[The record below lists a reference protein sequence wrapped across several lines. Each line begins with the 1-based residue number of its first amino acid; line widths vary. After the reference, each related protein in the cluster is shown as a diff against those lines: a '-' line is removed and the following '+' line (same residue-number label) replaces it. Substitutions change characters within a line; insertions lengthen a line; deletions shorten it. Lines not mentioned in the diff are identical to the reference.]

1 MSEEAFIYEAI
12 RTPRGKQRNGSL
24 NEVKPLNLV
33 VGLVD
38 ELRRR
43 YPDLDETLISDMILG
58 VVSPVGDQGGDIA
71 RTAVLAAGL
80 PETTGGVQLNRF
92 CASGLEAVNTAA
104 QKVRSGWDDL
114 VLAGGVESM
123 SRVPMGSDGGAWAT
137 DPETNYQI
145 GFVPQGIG
153 ADLIAT
159 IEGFSREDVDA
170 YALRSQQKAAEAW
183 SGGYFAK
190 SVVPVRDQNGLVIL
204 DHDEHMRPDTTMEGL
219 AKLKTAFDG
228 IGEMGGFDDVAL
240 QKYHWV
246 EKINHVHTG
255 GNSSGIVDGAALVLV
270 GSEKAGTSQ
279 GLTPRARIVAT
290 ATSGADP
297 VIMLT
302 GPTPATRKVLD
313 RAGLTVDDIDLFE
326 LNEAFAS
333 VVLKFQKDLN
343 IPDEKLNV
351 NGGAIAMGHPLGA
364 TGAMITGTMVDEL
377 ERRNARRA
385 LITLCIGGGM
395 GVATI
400 IERVWGKHM
409 AENTIAWDKDADGI
423 VTLTLDDPTGSANV
437 MNEHY
442 AESMHNAV
450 ERLVAEKDSITG
462 VVITS
467 AKKTFFAGGDLKGMI
482 KAQPEDAGEFFSTV
496 EGIKTDL
503 RTLETFG
510 KPVVAAINGAAL
522 GGGLEIA
529 LACHHRIAADVKGLV
544 VGFPEVTL
552 GLLPGGG
559 GVDPHR
565 ADVRHPERVHE
576 RPVPGH
582 PVQAG
587 AGQGDRP
594 RRRGAVGSVEELVPA
609 AKAWIKANPD
619 AHTQPWDRRATRCPA
634 APRQLAGTGRHPAVV
649 PGAAEEAAQGC
660 ADACTAGHPGRGR
673 RGRAGRLRHR
683 QPHREPLLHDVWSP
697 ARSRRT

>member
-12 RTPRGKQRNGSL
+12 RTPRGKQKNGSL
-24 NEVKPLNLV
+24 NEIKPLNLV
-33 VGLVD
+33 VGLID
-38 ELRRR
+38 ELRSRF
-43 YPDLDETLISDMILG
+43 PDLDVNQISDNVMG

-92 CASGLEAVNTAA
+92 CASGLEAINIGAA
-104 QKVRSGWDDL
+104 KVRAGFDDL

-123 SRVPMGSDGGAWAT
+123 SRVPMGSDGGAWAS

-170 YALRSQQKAAEAW
+170 YAVRSQDKAAAAW

-190 SVVPVRDQNGLVIL
+190 SVVPVRDQNGLLVL
-204 DHDEHMRPDTTMEGL
+204 DHDEHMRPGSTVESMG
-219 AKLKTAFDG
+219 KLRTAFDG
-228 IGEMGGFDDVAL
+228 LGEIGFDAVAL
-240 QKYHWV
+240 QKYHNV

-270 GSEKAGTSQ
+270 GSEKAGKEQ
-279 GLTPRARIVAT
+279 GLTPRARIVAA

-302 GPTPATRKVLD
+302 GPTPATRRVLD

-326 LNEAFAS
+326 INEAFAS

-377 ERRNARRA
+377 ERRGLRRA

-400 IERVWGKHM
+400 IERV
-409 AENTIAWDKDADGI
+409 
-423 VTLTLDDPTGSANV
+423 
-437 MNEHY
+437 
-442 AESMHNAV
+442 
-450 ERLVAEKDSITG
+450 
-462 VVITS
+462 
-467 AKKTFFAGGDLKGMI
+467 
-482 KAQPEDAGEFFSTV
+482 
-496 EGIKTDL
+496 
-503 RTLETFG
+503 
-510 KPVVAAINGAAL
+510 
-522 GGGLEIA
+522 
-529 LACHHRIAADVKGLV
+529 
-544 VGFPEVTL
+544 
-552 GLLPGGG
+552 
-559 GVDPHR
+559 
-565 ADVRHPERVHE
+565 
-576 RPVPGH
+576 
-582 PVQAG
+582 
-587 AGQGDRP
+587 
-594 RRRGAVGSVEELVPA
+594 
-609 AKAWIKANPD
+609 
-619 AHTQPWDRRATRCPA
+619 
-634 APRQLAGTGRHPAVV
+634 
-649 PGAAEEAAQGC
+649 
-660 ADACTAGHPGRGR
+660 
-673 RGRAGRLRHR
+673 
-683 QPHREPLLHDVWSP
+683 
-697 ARSRRT
+697 